1 MQAIA
6 TAKRLGAVV
15 SATDVRS
22 ATKEQVE
29 SLGGKFIMVEDDEA
43 ENAETEGG
51 YAKEMSEDYKKKQA
65 QLIAETVSKQD
76 IVICTAL
83 IPGKKAPVLI
93 TEEMVSSMI
102 PGSVVIDLA
111 VEAGGNC
118 PLSKMNEIVVHNGV
132 KIVGY
137 GNVPG
142 RVAKDASALYAKNI
156 FNFLS
161 LLIDKENKKINFD
174 FDDEIINS

>member
-1 MQAIA
+1 
-6 TAKRLGAVV
+6 
-15 SATDVRS
+15 
-22 ATKEQVE
+22 
-29 SLGGKFIMVEDDEA
+29 MVEDDEA
-43 ENAETEGG
+43 QNAETAGG

-118 PLSKMNEIVVHNGV
+118 PLSNMNEIVVQWSKNRW
-132 KIVGY
+132 Y

-142 RVAKDASALYAKNI
+142 RVAKMPQHCMLKI
-156 FNFLS
+156 FLTLS
-161 LLIDKENKKINFD
+161 LLIDKEK
-174 FDDEIINS
+174 